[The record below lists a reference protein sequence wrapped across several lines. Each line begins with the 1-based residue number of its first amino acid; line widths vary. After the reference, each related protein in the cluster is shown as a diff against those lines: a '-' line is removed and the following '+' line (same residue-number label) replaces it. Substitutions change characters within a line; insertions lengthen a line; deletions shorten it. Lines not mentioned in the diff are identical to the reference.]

1 MNYQSEKGRGKKRNM
16 GEKSEGEYRENE
28 ILGNKLE
35 GGEEKAWGG
44 EGVRERRKR
53 ERRVAGEGG

>member
-1 MNYQSEKGRGKKRNM
+1 M
-16 GEKSEGEYRENE
+16 GEKSEEGGRANE
-28 ILGNKLE
+28 RLGNKLE

-53 ERRVAGEGG
+53 ERRVEGEGG